1 MTHFSITCHYTTD
14 ATGIIFMKKD
24 KDKLI
29 PICNCSGFE
38 KFAIA
43 IAIRLAIAKIHPFNS
58 MNCLFIDEGF
68 GVFDQQNLKK
78 LPDMLETLKPLF
90 RQIFIITH
98 IEQLQMT
105 LHYKI
110 FINQDRQTGH
120 PVITYPI

>member
-1 MTHFSITCHYTTD
+1 
-14 ATGIIFMKKD
+14 
-24 KDKLI
+24 
-29 PICNCSGFE
+29 
-38 KFAIA
+38 
-43 IAIRLAIAKIHPFNS
+43 

-110 FINQDRQTGH
+110 IINRDKDTGY
-120 PVITYPI
+120 PVISNKI